1 MKRVLHIIDHLHL
14 GGAQAVLLDLVSLMD
29 ASEWQCEVASMHGRG
44 LFAELLEERGIKV
57 HELSPSVWP
66 PHYLTAF
73 IRLQSQFDLLH
84 FHLSGSNW
92 IAKPLAAL
100 TGSQPRI
107 AHDHASADLHFRGIG
122 SVLMDAIMH
131 RFSSHTIAVAPEVK
145 HFLNHYEA
153 LSAESISIIS
163 NGVNTENFHPFT
175 LEEKKEAR
183 TFFNLPPEAY
193 VVGTAGRLA
202 PEKNQQMLL
211 QAAAKAIERGCT
223 AVFVIAGTGP
233 EEDSLR
239 QLATQLG
246 IVDAVRFLGQVQNR
260 VQFYRALDLFVL
272 TSRYEGLPMVLLEA
286 MASGVPVVS
295 TDLAGI
301 HHALEGG
308 RYGTLIPLDDMEALT
323 QIFHSSQEKQPHSL
337 LPARQKVEN
346 DFSAQHA
353 AKKLENL
360 YRSLVS
366 VHRNG

>member
-1 MKRVLHIIDHLHL
+1 MKRVLQIIDHLHL
-14 GGAQAVLLDLVSLMD
+14 GGAQAVLLDLVTLMD
-29 ASEWQCEVASMHGRG
+29 QSEWQCEVASMHGRG
-44 LFAELLEERGIKV
+44 IFAELLEERGIKV
-57 HELSPSVWP
+57 HELSPCLWP
-66 PHYLTAF
+66 PRYLTAF
-73 IRLQSQFDLLH
+73 VRLQSQFDLLH

-107 AHDHASADLHFRGIG
+107 AHDHASADLRFRGIG
-122 SVLMDAIMH
+122 SVFIDAIMH

-145 HFLNHYEA
+145 QFLTHYEA

-163 NGVNTENFHPFT
+163 NGVNTTDFHPCT

-211 QAAAKAIERGCT
+211 QAAAKARERGCT

-233 EEDSLR
+233 EEHSLR
-239 QLATQLG
+239 ELAAQLG
-246 IVDAVRFLGQVQNR
+246 IVDAVRFLGQVQHR
-260 VQFYRALDLFVL
+260 VQFYHALDLFVL

-286 MASGVPVVS
+286 IASGIPVVS
-295 TDLAGI
+295 TDLEGI

-308 RYGTLIPLDDMEALT
+308 RYGTLIPLDDVEALT
-323 QIFHSSQEKQPHSL
+323 RIFDFSQEKQPHL
-337 LPARQKVEN
+337 LLHARQKVEN
-346 DFSAQHA
+346 DFSAKNA
-353 AKKLENL
+353 TRKLENL

-366 VHRNG
+366 ARSNG